1 MNSKHFA
8 VKISVM
14 AALIFTV
21 VGLSGYATSAKH
33 TPETAPPASSRLD
46 VLNSNVATFDDP
58 VATYEG
64 ARIVHNVTVNGEK
77 GMRVHANFRVRYGL
91 NVPCM
96 MIAYFYYDDADNTP
110 LKSGDEEYRDKQGNV
125 AATTNFT
132 PAYDPAEYKE
142 LQIFMPYKALNMESG
157 QTYQL

>member
-46 VLNSNVATFDDP
+46 VIAMSRLSTIP
-58 VATYEG
+58 S
-64 ARIVHNVTVNGEK
+64 RH
-77 GMRVHANFRVRYGL
+77 MRAH
-91 NVPCM
+91 
-96 MIAYFYYDDADNTP
+96 
-110 LKSGDEEYRDKQGNV
+110 
-125 AATTNFT
+125 
-132 PAYDPAEYKE
+132 E
-142 LQIFMPYKALNMESG
+142 LSITSP
-157 QTYQL
+157 